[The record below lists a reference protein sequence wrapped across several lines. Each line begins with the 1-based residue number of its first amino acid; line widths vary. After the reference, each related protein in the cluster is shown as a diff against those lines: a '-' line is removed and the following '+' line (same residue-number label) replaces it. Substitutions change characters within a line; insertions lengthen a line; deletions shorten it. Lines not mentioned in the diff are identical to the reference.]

1 MQQHLVEFA
10 DAIDSA
16 RRGACPIAPLTD
28 KHPDLPLVDSVAVQ
42 QYNVRRRIDEG
53 DRLVGYKLGNIAKVM
68 QEAFGVDQ
76 PDYGHLLAGDFHL
89 ENLPVRLDRF
99 IEPFA
104 EVEPAFLLNR
114 RLEGPNITVADVI
127 RATEYV
133 VPAVEIIDS
142 RFTDWRIQ
150 IADTLADNG
159 SVGGI
164 VLGTTPKTLREIDFS
179 TMYGELRY
187 DGEKV
192 GSGPTSAVLGNPI
205 AAVAWVCNE
214 LSQYGIVFEPG
225 QVILP
230 GSCLAAVPLKQAA
243 TVTAEFTG
251 LGKVQFEAV

>member
-1 MQQHLVEFA
+1 MQQQLVDIA
-10 DAIDSA
+10 DALEAA
-16 RRGACPIAPLTD
+16 RRGACAIAPLMD
-28 KHPDLPLVDSVAVQ
+28 KYPDLPLTDSIAVQ
-42 QYNVRRRIDEG
+42 KHNVRRRVDEG

-68 QEAFGVDQ
+68 QQAFGVDQ

-104 EVEPAFLLNR
+104 EVEPAFLLGR
-114 RLEGPNITVADVI
+114 RLEGPNVTVADVI
-127 RATEYV
+127 LATEYV

-164 VLGTTPKTLREIDFS
+164 VLGTTPRTLREIDFS
-179 TMYGELRY
+179 TMHGELRY
-187 DGEKV
+187 DGELV

-214 LSQYGIVFEPG
+214 LSQYGIAFEAG

-230 GSCLAAVPLKQAA
+230 GSCLEAVPLRHAA